1 MRMRPIWIT
10 AVLILTPL
18 TVQAFG
24 PQDHAALTAFYNW
37 WTIGTGAV
45 FALVFYFLWRLK
57 KQETL
62 SGESIEGILWF
73 SRALAVWCLS
83 GIAGLVAGAYGM
95 PECAILFTSVFSTI
109 NSVFILLVIPSID
122 IEPDAPDLVKQIVAL
137 SKNKLGIIVGGFMV
151 VAITALGFLLFRS
164 QFAEN
169 ERIWHWLY
177 VPDILF
183 SLFTVLALLLVFKAA
198 FHDSRRQMS
207 LMVWVVYLTIFL
219 TMLSEIGQ
227 TVPAWGLPE
236 TFIKQDF
243 PVYYNVA
250 ATLFKMLLIMLF
262 TILLYS
268 FEIKKAA
275 EHRVAELLSDEEIRA
290 KWGLEQ
296 KETIVLRRLARGET
310 REAIGSDHDL
320 FPPRGQANAPRMAPR
335 KNVDDLLQN
344 KIAPKLRL
352 PNQQQIIL
360 LFALEN
366 KIIQFEHPGAGNF
379 TDNISG
385 DFPAEN

>member
-1 MRMRPIWIT
+1 MRPILMT
-10 AVLILTPL
+10 TLLILTPL
-18 TVQAFG
+18 TVLAFG
-24 PQDHAALTAFYNW
+24 PQEQIALAVFYNW
-37 WTIGTGAV
+37 WTICMGAV
-45 FALVFYFLWRLK
+45 FSLVFYFLWRLK
-57 KQETL
+57 KQENL

-83 GIAGLVAGAYGM
+83 GIAGLIAATFGLPGWSV
-95 PECAILFTSVFSTI
+95 LTTSVFSTV
-109 NSVFILLVIPSID
+109 NSVFILFVIPSID
-122 IEPDAPDLVKQIVAL
+122 IQPDAPDMLQQIVAL

-151 VAITALGFLLFRS
+151 VAITVLGFLLLNS
-164 QFAEN
+164 LSLQN
-169 ERIWHWLY
+169 NNIWYWLY
-177 VPDILF
+177 GPDILF

-198 FHDSRRQMS
+198 FHDNRRQMS

-219 TMLSEIGQ
+219 TMLAEIGQ
-227 TVPAWGLPE
+227 TVPAWNLPE
-236 TFIKQDF
+236 TFMQADY

-250 ATLFKMLLIMLF
+250 ATLFKILLIMLF

-275 EHRVAELLSDEEIRA
+275 EHRVAELLSDDEIRA

-310 REAIGSDHDL
+310 REAIGSDNDL
-320 FPPRGQANAPRMAPR
+320 FPPRGPANAPRIAPR

-366 KIIQFEHPGAGNF
+366 KIIQFEHPGTGNF
-379 TDNISG
+379 TDNAPG